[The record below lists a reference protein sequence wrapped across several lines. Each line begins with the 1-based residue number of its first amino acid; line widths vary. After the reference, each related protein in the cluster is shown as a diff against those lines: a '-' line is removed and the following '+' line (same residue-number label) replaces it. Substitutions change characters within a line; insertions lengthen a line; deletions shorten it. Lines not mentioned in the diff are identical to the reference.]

1 VIDVIIPAYN
11 NSETIDETIES
22 IVRQSI
28 FKDIKVIVV
37 DDASQDNTLEKLSD
51 WSRGFTNI
59 TVERNAKNLG
69 VMGNYRRLVSIA
81 RQKYIAPLEGDDI
94 WNSNT
99 RLEKLVEYLERTS
112 RPACFNGFLIVDRLT
127 GEAPPN
133 NLMWPPRYRRVSAFD
148 MLDGNPPSSFS
159 NCIYRREVLTSVLEE
174 INGAAGYDWLVNTV
188 IAARHDGLDFYPEVL
203 SSYRVHPTG
212 AWSSLA
218 ADKKNAMIVATL
230 KSIQTLLPPRYTST
244 VDKKLRS
251 LDVTA
256 AQ

>member
-1 VIDVIIPAYN
+1 VIDVIIPTYN
-11 NSETIDETIES
+11 NCTTIDETIDS

-28 FKDIKVIVV
+28 FPDIKVIVI
-37 DDASQDNTLEKLSD
+37 DDASRDNTFDKIANWTGRYS
-51 WSRGFTNI
+51 NI
-59 TVERNAKNLG
+59 VAEQNSKNLG
-69 VMGNYRRLVSIA
+69 VMGNYRRLVSISN
-81 RQKYIAPLEGDDI
+81 QKYIAPLEGDDI

-112 RPACFNGFLIVDRLT
+112 RPACFNGFLIEDRLT

-133 NLMWPPRYRRVSAFD
+133 HLMWPPRYRRLSAFD

-203 SSYRVHPTG
+203 STYRVNPTG

-218 ADKKNAMIVATL
+218 TDKKNAMIVATL
-230 KSIQTLLPPRYTST
+230 KSIQSLLPPRYTST
-244 VDKKLRS
+244 LGKKAQS
-251 LDVTA
+251 LEVSA